1 MSQYKLML
9 IFKSFFLK
17 LVDLSM
23 QVDLGYARSLEAQN
37 NNIAYKVLRV
47 SRCLTL
53 NIYDF
58 LPCLYVQEMNS
69 ENTAHLYELPCYKL
83 TCE

>member
-1 MSQYKLML
+1 MSPYKLML
-9 IFKSFFLK
+9 SFKSFFLK

-53 NIYDF
+53 NIYGF
-58 LPCLYVQEMNS
+58 LPCLYVQEMN
-69 ENTAHLYELPCYKL
+69 
-83 TCE
+83 